1 MIMKKMLT
9 VVLALLVLLTGIGC
23 NKSSGGSSASGG
35 GDGQLTIGFSLDTVD
50 SDFWVSIIQRVNDRS
65 AAEGFRVIQRLCE
78 GDANRQNQQ
87 VEDMIAQ
94 GVNAVII
101 GARDGASIVAAV
113 KKCNDAK
120 IPVIMI
126 SRAVMGTEGKPD
138 AQVLVDNISLAGGSL
153 EYLAEESKS
162 TNHRYKVA
170 LLIGSLGDQ
179 NALERRDG
187 HKAVIQ
193 KYPEY
198 FDLVAEIPTD
208 WKAEQ
213 AYAGL
218 QNAMQKDSNIDLIIT
233 PSDTFFTTIQSVL
246 EPLGKWVP
254 RNNPNHVTVVGFD
267 GDAIF
272 AGFMESGHVDI
283 GAVNNTIFMADESLK
298 WALGMAKGEPGPSEM
313 NRLDPGIVCTPGNW
327 DSVKSGVWGYEAL
340 QKK

>member
-1 MIMKKMLT
+1 MKKFC
-9 VVLALLVLLTGIGC
+9 VVIMALLVLLGMSCT
-23 NKSSGGSSASGG
+23 KQGGSGG
-35 GDGQLTIGFSLDTVD
+35 GEDGQLTVGFSLDTVD
-50 SDFWVSIIQRVNDRS
+50 SDFWVSIIQTVNDRA
-65 AAEGFRVIQRLCE
+65 AAEGFRVVQRLCE

-94 GVNAVII
+94 GVNAIII

-138 AQVLVDNISLAGGSL
+138 AQVLVDNISLAQGSI
-153 EYLAEESKS
+153 EYLAEKAGAAG
-162 TNHRYKVA
+162 HKYKVA

-187 HKAVIQ
+187 HKAVLA
-193 KYPEY
+193 KYPDLFE
-198 FDLVAEIPTD
+198 LVAEIPTD

-218 QNAMQKDSNIDLIIT
+218 QNAFELDPNIDVIIT

-254 RNNPNHVTVVGFD
+254 RTDPKHVTVVGFD

-272 AGFMESGHVDI
+272 AGFMESGHVDV
-283 GAVNNTIFMADESLK
+283 GAVNDTNFMANESLN
-298 WALGMAKGEPGPSEM
+298 WALGMARGQPGPAQI
-313 NRLDPGIVCTPGNW
+313 NRLDPGIICTPDNW
-327 DSVKSGVWGYEAL
+327 DSVKSGVWGYMAL
-340 QKK
+340 NK